1 MNLTFEENITTAN
14 ALIGDG
20 KSDEAISYYK
30 NAINGASTIEEKID
44 LLNVIGRLYLNNG
57 ETNKAIEL
65 FEDSLQLHKNLD
77 KEKAA
82 KLSANKA
89 AVLNNLGLLYVNSDA
104 KSAIAKHKE
113 ALDIFIEIS
122 KTEEEKYKAHLANTY
137 FSLADAFYKKKDFF
151 FSKKHFK
158 NAIAQYK
165 ELSESDPDTF
175 KPLIA
180 NCHYF
185 LGNIYND
192 DNAVYDAK
200 MHFKNSRAMYME
212 LTETNPQVY
221 RPFLAAVLNNLGVV
235 AKTMLNHK
243 ESADFYNDALDNYRI
258 LAKENTQAFYPYLAA
273 TYNSLGILYT
283 EMEER
288 DKALE
293 NYNEAI
299 SIYNQLSDEQ
309 PEAYTHY
316 LATALHNTAILYDE
330 KSEPKKAL
338 DYYGQ
343 ALNIRKRLADK
354 QPVEFD
360 ADVCV
365 TELNLVT
372 LYQSL
377 IEKEVDMN
385 YKAMADELLLDIE
398 QRIAKY
404 SSDHPTIESMKSD
417 LDYYKVYFK
426 ELTLEYI
433 EVLDVMGKID
443 HLTKEKNSTIIVDV
457 KLVFQQEIMEV
468 INNMLKTYPDNERL
482 NDEFFAAVVDL
493 SWVVLRTGE
502 MEHAKELITNGL
514 KEQSDSPALKIN
526 RAHINLLEGNYDTA
540 RDIYFELKDQK
551 GMDNLAYSVSMIKD
565 LEMLKRDGN
574 NVEDIDKMSKELK
587 G

>member
-1 MNLTFEENITTAN
+1 MKLTFEENITTAN
-14 ALIGDG
+14 TLVGDS
-20 KSDEAISYYK
+20 KYNEAIPYYK
-30 NAINGASTIEEKID
+30 NAISGASTIEEKID

-57 ETNKAIEL
+57 ETNKAIEF
-65 FEDSLQLHKNLD
+65 FEDSLQLHANLD
-77 KEKAA
+77 KEKSV
-82 KLSANKA
+82 KLSPNKA
-89 AVLNNLGLLYVNSDA
+89 AVLNNLGLLYVNSDP
-104 KSAIAKHKE
+104 KLAIEKHKA
-113 ALDIFIEIS
+113 ALDIFLEIV

-158 NAIAQYK
+158 NAIAAYK
-165 ELSESDPDTF
+165 ELSEKDPDTYNA
-175 KPLIA
+175 LIA

-200 MHFKNSRAMYME
+200 MHFQNSRVMYKE
-212 LTETNPQVY
+212 LSNANPEVY
-221 RPFLAAVLNNLGVV
+221 RPFLAATLNNLGVV
-235 AKTMLNHK
+235 TKTMLNFD
-243 ESADFYNDALDNYRI
+243 ESSNFYLEALDHYKI
-258 LAKENTQAFYPYLAA
+258 LAKENNRAFYPYLAA
-273 TYNSLGILYT
+273 TFNSLGILYT

-299 SIYNQLSDEQ
+299 RIYNQLSDEQ

-330 KSEPKKAL
+330 KSEPDKAL

-343 ALNIRKRLADK
+343 ALNIRRLLANK

-377 IEKEVDMN
+377 IEKEVEMK
-385 YKAMADELLLDIE
+385 YKAMAEELLLDIE

-417 LDYYKVYFK
+417 LEYYKVYFK

-433 EVLDVMGKID
+433 EVLDAMGKID
-443 HLTKEKNSTIIVDV
+443 QFVKQKDSTIKVDE
-457 KLVFQQEIMEV
+457 KLVFQQEIMEL
-468 INNMLKTYPDNERL
+468 INNLLKKYPDNERL
-482 NDEFFAAVVDL
+482 NDERFAAMVDL
-493 SWVVLRTGE
+493 SWVVLRTGDLE
-502 MEHAKELITNGL
+502 RAKELIASGF
-514 KEQSDSPALKIN
+514 KEKDGSPALKIN
-526 RAHINLLEGNYDTA
+526 LAHINLLEGNYDA
-540 RDIYFELKDQK
+540 AQGIYFELKDQK
-551 GMDNLAYSVSMIKD
+551 GIDNLAYSVSMIKD
-565 LEMLKRDGN
+565 LEMLKRDGK
-574 NVEDIDKMSKELK
+574 NVEDIDRISKELK

>member
-14 ALIGDG
+14 ALVGDG
-20 KSDEAISYYK
+20 KYNEAIPYYK
-30 NAINGASTIEEKID
+30 NAISEVATVEEKID

-65 FEDSLQLHKNLD
+65 FEDSMQLHDKLD
-77 KEKAA
+77 KEK
-82 KLSANKA
+82 SALLKPNKA
-89 AVLNNLGLLYVNSDA
+89 AVLNNLGLLYVNSDP
-104 KSAIAKHKE
+104 KLAIAKHKK

-158 NAIAQYK
+158 NAIAHYK
-165 ELSESDPDTF
+165 ELSEQNPETF

-200 MHFKNSRAMYME
+200 MHFKNSRAMYMD
-212 LTETNPQVY
+212 LTKADPQAY

-235 AKTMLNHK
+235 AKTMLNHQ
-243 ESADFYNDALDNYRI
+243 ESADFYNDALEHYKT
-258 LAKENTQAFYPYLAA
+258 LANENKQAFYPYLAA

-283 EMEER
+283 EMEKGEL
-288 DKALE
+288 ALE
-293 NYNEAI
+293 NYKEAI
-299 SIYNQLSDEQ
+299 TIYNQLSDEQ
-309 PEAYTHY
+309 PDAYTHY

-330 KSEPKKAL
+330 KSEPEKAL

-343 ALNIRKRLADK
+343 ALNIRKLLAGK
-354 QPVEFD
+354 QPVDFD

-377 IEKEVDMN
+377 IEKEVDMK
-385 YKAMADELLLDIE
+385 YKPMAEELLIDIE
-398 QRIAKY
+398 KRIAKY
-404 SSDHPTIESMKSD
+404 SSEHPTIESMKSD
-417 LDYYKVYFK
+417 LDYYKVYFR
-426 ELTLEYI
+426 ELTREYI

-443 HLTKEKNSTIIVDV
+443 LLTKEKNSTIKVDE
-457 KLVFQQEIMEV
+457 KLVFQEDIFEV
-468 INNMLKTYPDNERL
+468 INKMLKSYPKNERL
-482 NDEFFAAVVDL
+482 NDELFAAIVDL
-493 SWVVLRTGE
+493 SWVVLRIGD
-502 MEHAKELITNGL
+502 MDRAKALISSGL
-514 KEQSDSPALKIN
+514 KERSDSPALKIN
-526 RAHINLLEGNYDTA
+526 LAHINLLESNYDA
-540 RDIYFELKDQK
+540 AHDIYFELKDQK
-551 GMDNLAYSVSMIKD
+551 GIDNLAYSVSIIKD
-565 LEMLKRDGN
+565 LEMLKRDGK
-574 NVEDIDKMSKELK
+574 NVEDIDKMIKELK
-587 G
+587 D